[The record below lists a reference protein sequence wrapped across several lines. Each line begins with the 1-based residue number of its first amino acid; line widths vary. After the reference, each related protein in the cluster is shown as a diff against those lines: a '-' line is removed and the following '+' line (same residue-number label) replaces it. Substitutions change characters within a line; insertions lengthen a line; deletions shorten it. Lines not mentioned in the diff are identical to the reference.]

1 MSMPVDILDKRTVEI
16 GFIGLGLMG
25 ETAYETFALRWLEP
39 LALMIR

>member
-25 ETAYETFALRWLEP
+25 RRRMRRLHSAGWNHWL
-39 LALMIR
+39 